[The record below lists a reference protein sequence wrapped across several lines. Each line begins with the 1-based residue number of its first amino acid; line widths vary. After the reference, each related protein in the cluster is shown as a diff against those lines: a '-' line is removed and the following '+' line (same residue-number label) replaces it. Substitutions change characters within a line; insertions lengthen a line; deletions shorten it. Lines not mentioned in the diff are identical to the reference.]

1 MGRKQKLREEKRK
14 IKNNPQ
20 PLLSVAAA
28 TTATATKT
36 GAPAPAAIIVPPDK
50 IKNNPPLLSVAAATV
65 IASKTVAPAPAAII
79 VPPDKI
85 KNNPPLLS
93 VAAATATATK
103 TVAPAIIIPPPDD
116 RQFPRSSTNEETES
130 DDNNNAFPKSHFHKV
145 GAGLLE
151 VERFDSALDAF
162 KRGAAETGCVPCMLE
177 YARGHSIHKQGN
189 MILRLPW
196 LLEGAIRGHTGC
208 MANLYNNCYCEGS
221 EYSIDA
227 TALGDYWGRIITS
240 MNPDIPLTTIER
252 RKNLKKEIGTS
263 CFICMKIDTNT
274 LTLKQCMGCSF
285 HCYCSET
292 CQTLHWNEHNHRGE
306 CKQLRILN
314 KYHKPY
320 AKAIRGA
327 VIRGDDPKHIP
338 ELQTL
343 RTKLGLNRP
352 EEDYKELVGLMYRIN
367 AGIDLEIRNES
378 INQRVL

>member
-14 IKNNPQ
+14 IKNNPR
-20 PLLSVAAA
+20 PLMSVTAAA
-28 TTATATKT
+28 TATASKT
-36 GAPAPAAIIVPPDK
+36 VAPAPAAPPDK
-50 IKNNPPLLSVAAATV
+50 IKNNPPLSDAAATV
-65 IASKTVAPAPAAII
+65 TASKTVAAAPAAII
-79 VPPDKI
+79 VPP
-85 KNNPPLLS
+85 
-93 VAAATATATK
+93 
-103 TVAPAIIIPPPDD
+103 PDNH
-116 RQFPRSSTNEETES
+116 QFPRSSTNEETES

-196 LLEGAIRGHTGC
+196 LLEGAIRGNTGC
-208 MANLYNNCYCEGS
+208 MAMLYNNCYCEGS

-252 RKNLKKEIGTS
+252 RKNFKKEIGTS

-285 HCYCSET
+285 HYYCSET

-320 AKAIRGA
+320 AKAIRDA

-352 EEDYKELVGLMYRIN
+352 EEDYKELVGLLNADNDDDDSDPYRYVTTEKGTVHI
-367 AGIDLEIRNES
+367 GSTPES
-378 INQRVL
+378 I